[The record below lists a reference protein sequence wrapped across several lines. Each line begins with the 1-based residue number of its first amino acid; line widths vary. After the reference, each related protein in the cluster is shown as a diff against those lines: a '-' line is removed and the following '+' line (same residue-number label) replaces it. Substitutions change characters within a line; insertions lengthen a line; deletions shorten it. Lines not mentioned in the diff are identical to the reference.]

1 MPTVNDGNVPYGSF
15 NVTIGSTSYVAETNS
30 TDQGSTIIE
39 RRNAL
44 NEPSGQV
51 IIPDFETGSFT
62 IQRPSSTE
70 ALPEIGAIAVFPT
83 NADVA
88 GTHYINQRGRAY
100 TQGDVQ
106 KFNISVRKAV
116 AS

>member
-15 NVTIGSTSYVAETNS
+15 SITIGSTGYVAETIS

-62 IQRPSSTE
+62 VQRPASNTP
-70 ALPEIGAIAVFPT
+70 LPAIGTVAQFPT
-83 NADVA
+83 DADAA
-88 GTHYINQRGRAY
+88 GTWYVNQRGKAF

-116 AS
+116 G